1 MPDLFGA
8 PKTNGHAYLD
18 DPFRWLISLF
28 GQGGATLA
36 IIKANKLGLSTYYPI
51 RINANGDPTPL
62 WRNYLMIEFRDFV
75 TIDLCRNTPHF
86 INIISARDPGDDL
99 SRPVMVRRHAVQQ
112 NMEMVLAGHFDA
124 VAHQRAFYG
133 RGSLITV
140 IEGAL
145 IERKVRLEADIPP
158 DMPGHY
164 AIAISIGSWRGT
176 IELFK
181 LAL

>member
-51 RINANGDPTPL
+51 RINAKGDPTSL
-62 WRNYLMIEFRDFV
+62 WRNYLMIEFSEFT
-75 TIDLCRNTPHF
+75 TIDLCRNAPHF
-86 INIISARDPGDDL
+86 MNIISARDPGDDL
-99 SRPVMVRRHAVQQ
+99 SRPVMVRRDAIAE
-112 NMEMVLAGHFDA
+112 NMRLIMAGHFDS
-124 VAHQRAFYG
+124 VAPRRQFYG
-133 RGSLITV
+133 RGSLVRVTD
-140 IEGAL
+140 GAMQM
-145 IERKVRLEADIPP
+145 RWVRLEADIPP
-158 DMPGHY
+158 DMAGNQSV
-164 AIAISIGSWRGT
+164 AVSIGPWRGT